1 MKKVI
6 TTAVVVLIIAAC
18 AKKTTDDPQPAV
30 VSDTQQPIITY
41 LLNLNSLYS
50 PSAKVKLNFKV
61 ADNYKLKSILYR
73 IKNTSIDSVYLNKT
87 INSSLK
93 EYTVIDS
100 VIVNLTN
107 SMADFEVFI
116 QAEDSTGNKST
127 STKNFHVM

>member
-18 AKKTTDDPQPAV
+18 AKKKTDDPQPAV

>member
-50 PSAKVKLNFKV
+50 PSATVKLNFKV